1 MRERVCKNCG
11 GRQYVVVGQN
21 MVKCQFCGTL
31 YVDEHASKE
40 EEVLTVGAY
49 ELLREL
55 KFEAAVEEFDK
66 ILALYPLS
74 FSALFGKSLATNK
87 IVLYSNNKRGA
98 VKKARFF
105 GETATSIS
113 EDESFKLAVENAPP
127 EIQKTYNDHAKKID
141 KLCSHYQQLQ
151 DAKWDVV
158 VCAMDYNKHDPNP
171 QIASA
176 VEALHAKELSTYFVQ
191 DAEGREKEEEIFKA
205 LQTSKAFVL
214 FANSKTGYAN
224 GEVKHLFDRYL
235 YFAKN
240 RKKTKS
246 SFIVVLD
253 DQVVSAKDLPSDL
266 VTSKNTI
273 NLSSENFNEE
283 FAKKVAKEAES
294 SVKEVAKIDT
304 VKIEKVS
311 PKKKEYVDFES
322 INPSDLGNYRVENI
336 SMSDANKIKWIYLS
350 LKNGDFVTAKEFID
364 KEVEKDKYNAEL
376 LFAQLLCEY
385 KLKTQEEFFSS
396 VSYLRDKEKI
406 DNILRY
412 ANKEF
417 AEEFV
422 DNWEALLMQ
431 LDNEEYYNAFLLY
444 LAQYNSPKRDE
455 FVTMAEN
462 KAVETMNDE
471 LIEKVLKCFRAD
483 EVERFV
489 AFYFALAQKS
499 DNNSYY
505 QKVLEIDEG
514 HQQSNLALL
523 LQHFKTNQDKLTY
536 RNKEEVEE
544 VFKYLGEDTRE
555 QFVSIVSKMV
565 LPVAF
570 CNLEEAEKQLDFYL
584 AYVSDEERLARLA
597 EDIAKKFQ
605 EMQFFKQA
613 EKYIS
618 IAISKDKNNAQLYWT
633 LIEVKLHCVNDGE
646 LIQSG
651 AKVTQLPE
659 WETLMAVAT
668 EEETERFAGVIS
680 KINLY
685 SGTKLKFEE
694 DMLDKTAFKEK
705 LREFVLRNNKIMLE
719 MSKQEGPVVDRGI
732 SYYKQQLQP
741 FEKYLDQV
749 DDIED
754 YVKYKDLISKTN
766 QRLELL
772 DLTLESS
779 VNVTKLTSRDSGLKN
794 VVKSKQLRTEKY
806 EQQKKEIKNDKFLKK
821 FLFIFLELC
830 PMAFLTILLAV
841 VIVMPKEVYMYFNI
855 EFLIG
860 GLLVTTIISI
870 VNLII
875 FLKKK
880 NISKGWKFAD
890 LMLTILGGVNLVLF
904 VIGFSF
910 STQVM
915 SITNIKEF
923 DTLLHNTGNYVTFE
937 LANDLDMAK
946 VEWKSTNFAGKL
958 DGKGHKLL
966 NVRFAEGKNMSLF
979 ATNTGTIKNLEIHLV
994 GMTYNTNCEN
1004 FGAFASNNRGTI
1016 ENCSVYGAVKLFVKS
1031 DASVGGLAATA
1042 TAGTIKN
1049 CKSNAKIE
1057 IVSQKTDVNFGG
1069 LIGKVSTGKSKANIT
1084 RNTVNT
1090 MLAINANLTNQV
1102 VYGGLVGYS
1111 EGENVEIV
1119 QNHTFVEISVTGIMN
1134 DCIVGG
1140 LFGFGSCATKDN
1152 YAQGVIHFDAYEV
1165 GGNLFV
1171 GGLYGQ
1177 YQNSVVS
1184 RKVETS
1190 YTDVD
1195 IEGIV
1200 EFGKIVGSI
1209 GGHIENC
1216 FTTKSGTQKLFA
1228 VQESTWGGR
1237 LSNCLQLYTAKYDN
1251 SLGFDTGV
1259 WKIFDDKYP
1268 VLVWEYELSVK

>member
-11 GRQYVVVGQN
+11 GRQYIVVGQN

-74 FSALFGKSLATNK
+74 FSALFGKALAKNK
-87 IVLYSNNKRGA
+87 IVLYANHKRGS

-105 GETATSIS
+105 GEVATSIS
-113 EDESFKLAVENAPP
+113 EDEDFKMAVENAPP
-127 EIQKTYNDHAKKID
+127 EVQKTYIDHAKRID

-151 DAKWDVV
+151 DVSWDVV
-158 VCAMDYNKHDPNP
+158 VCAMDYNKHDANP

-176 VEALHAKELSTYFVQ
+176 IEALKAKDLSVYFVQ
-191 DAEGREKEEEIFKA
+191 DVEGREKEEEIFKA

-235 YFAKN
+235 YFVKN

-246 SFIVVLD
+246 SFVVALD
-253 DQVVSAKDLPSDL
+253 DQTVSTKDLPSEL
-266 VTSKNTI
+266 VNSKNTI
-273 NLSSENFNEE
+273 NMSLENFNEE
-283 FAKKVAKEAES
+283 FAQKIAKEAET

-311 PKKKEYVDFES
+311 PKRKQYVDFES
-322 INPSDLGNYRVENI
+322 INPSDLGNYRVENV

-385 KLKTQEEFFSS
+385 KLKTKEEFFSS
-396 VSYLRDKEKI
+396 VSYLRDKEKV

-417 AEEFV
+417 AEDFV
-422 DNWEALLMQ
+422 DNWETLLMQ

-462 KAVETMNDE
+462 KAVETLNNE

-489 AFYFALAQKS
+489 SFYFALAQKS

-505 QKVLEIDEG
+505 EKVLEIDEG
-514 HQQSNLALL
+514 HQQSNIALL

-544 VFKYLGEDTRE
+544 VFKYLDEDTRE

-570 CNLEEAEKQLDFYL
+570 YDLAEAEKQLDFYL
-584 AYVSDEERLARLA
+584 AYVSDDERLARLA

-618 IAISKDKNNAQLYWT
+618 IAISKDKNNAQLYWI
-633 LIEVKLHCVNDGE
+633 LIETKLHCVNDGE

-659 WETLMAVAT
+659 WETLMTVAT
-668 EEETERFAGVIS
+668 EQETERFAGVIS

-685 SGTKLKFEE
+685 SGEKLKFEE
-694 DMLDKTAFKEK
+694 DMLDKIAFKAK
-705 LREFVLRNNKIMLE
+705 LQEFVLRNNKIMLE
-719 MSKQEGPVVDRGI
+719 MTKQEGPVVDRGI
-732 SYYKQQLQP
+732 SYYKQQLKP
-741 FEKYLDQV
+741 FEKYLEMV
-749 DDIED
+749 DEIED

-779 VNVTKLTSRDSGLKN
+779 VNVTKLTSRDGGLKN

-806 EQQKKEIKNDKFLKK
+806 EKQKKEIKNDKFLKK

-830 PMAFLTILLAV
+830 PMIFLTILLAV

-860 GLLVTTIISI
+860 GLLVTTIIAI
-870 VNLII
+870 VNLIL

-880 NISKGWKFAD
+880 SLSKGWKFAD
-890 LMLTILGGVNLVLF
+890 LMLTILGGVNIVLF
-904 VIGFSF
+904 VVGFSF

-923 DTLLHNTGNYVTFE
+923 DTLIHNTGNYVTFE
-937 LANDLDMAK
+937 LANDIDMSK
-946 VEWKSTNFAGKL
+946 VEWKSVNFAGKI

-966 NVRFAEGKNMSLF
+966 NVKFDEGKNMSLF
-979 ATNTGTIKNLEIHLV
+979 ATNTGTIKNLEIHLANT
-994 GMTYNTNCEN
+994 TYNTHFEN
-1004 FGAFASNNRGTI
+1004 FGAFAANNRGTI
-1016 ENCSVYGAVKLFVKS
+1016 ENCSVYGAAKLFVNE
-1031 DASVGGLAATA
+1031 DASVGGLVAQA
-1042 TAGTIKN
+1042 TAGKIVN
-1049 CKSNAKIE
+1049 CKSNAKLD
-1057 IVSQKTDVNFGG
+1057 IVVQSVEVNFGG
-1069 LIGKVSTGKSKANIT
+1069 LIGKVSTGRSVATISQ
-1084 RNTVNT
+1084 NTVNT
-1090 MLAINANLTNQV
+1090 ILNINANRAEKV
-1102 VYGGLVGYS
+1102 VYGSLVGYS
-1111 EGENVEIV
+1111 EGEKVDIS
-1119 QNHTFVEISVTGIMN
+1119 QNYTFVETVIVGDID
-1134 DCIVGG
+1134 DCIIGG
-1140 LFGFGSCATKDN
+1140 MFGFGACATKDN
-1152 YAQGVIHFDAYEV
+1152 YTQGAIRFDSYSIE
-1165 GGNLFV
+1165 GDCFI

-1177 YQNSVVS
+1177 YQNSVVTE
-1184 RKVETS
+1184 KVETS
-1190 YTDVD
+1190 YTDVS
-1195 IEGIV
+1195 IEGIAT
-1200 EFGKIVGSI
+1200 FGKIVGSL
-1209 GGHIENC
+1209 GGHMENC
-1216 FTTKSGTQKLFA
+1216 FTTQPGTQKLCGNP
-1228 VQESTWGGR
+1228 ESSWGAR
-1237 LSNCLQLYTAKYDN
+1237 MTNCLELYSSKYDD
-1251 SLGFDTGV
+1251 SLKFNKDV
-1259 WKIFDDKYP
+1259 WKIFEDKYP
-1268 VLVWEYELSVK
+1268 VLIWVYNLSLQ